1 VITVGGYQVKTITL
15 HLPWAG
21 CWSARVE
28 YEAKVLSG
36 VVLIDWRGW
45 QLTGTVDPS
54 RTGAFAGEPV
64 TTIVGGLAWL
74 NPLPSKAY
82 TSDRGLTAREIA
94 STLASSLSQPLAV
107 DGAADRTLGK
117 YFSTRNESGGAT
129 LSRLFGRRSWYVDT
143 TQTTRAGPRPTPAIG
158 KSVSVLQ
165 YDAREGRAELYAAR
179 PDEAPVG
186 ALLPKDSRLSASLQI
201 TALWATVTSDK
212 ERLVAHVEPVNA

>member
-21 CWSARVE
+21 CWSARIE

-36 VVLIDWRGW
+36 IVAIDWRGW
-45 QLTGTVDPS
+45 QLIGTVDPT

-64 TTIVGGLAWL
+64 ATIVGGYPWL

-82 TSDRGLTAREIA
+82 TSDRGLTARELA
-94 STLASSLSQPLAV
+94 STLASSLAQPLVV
-107 DGAADRTLGK
+107 DGVADRPLGR
-117 YFSTRNESGGAT
+117 YFATRNESGGAT

-143 TQTTRAGPRPTPAIG
+143 TQTTRVGPRQTPAIG

-165 YDAREGRAELYAAR
+165 YDAREGRAELYADR
-179 PDEAPVG
+179 PDDAPVG
-186 ALLPKDSRLSASLQI
+186 ALLPKDAHLSASLRI
-201 TALWATVTSDK
+201 TSLWATVTSDK
-212 ERLVAHVEPVNA
+212 ERLVAYVEPVNA